1 MKRVEIDFVKPIHF
15 LSLILLLLCT
25 QARRKAPSSW
35 FAYIDQTDK
44 KASSSWFGD
53 TSQADKKTSSWLG
66 ESDHADKKS
75 SPWFG
80 GSDQA
85 DKKTSP
91 WFGGSDHVD
100 KKTSSWLGESDHADK
115 KTSSWFGGSD
125 HADKKTSSYLGES
138 GNVAGH
144 SVSESSIATRTNWSK
159 VAEGDSH
166 QIIKKDPTRTFV
178 PLIKLNPTIELLK
191 IPKTTEVMSLEFLL
205 DLDVPHRTNCNNNSP
220 EAVRRFNGL
229 LEVGVVEE
237 INYQDIMYISPSY
250 VQRKDGECNVWTDF
264 QSLNTYLMNQQC
276 SVNKEIIN
284 NIMIWAAGYS
294 WKAKL
299 TLSNAFFMVPMDKK
313 SVPYLATQIGNK
325 YYAYKRMPWGLS
337 TPPGYYNKILS
348 KLCKDY
354 EDKGWLKHYS
364 NKILTVGGTKEQGS
378 RRPIYIKYMV
388 GRR

>member
-1 MKRVEIDFVKPIHF
+1 MKRVEIDFVKPIQF

-44 KASSSWFGD
+44 K
-53 TSQADKKTSSWLG
+53 
-66 ESDHADKKS
+66 
-75 SPWFG
+75 
-80 GSDQA
+80 
-85 DKKTSP
+85 
-91 WFGGSDHVD
+91 
-100 KKTSSWLGESDHADK
+100 TSSWLGESDHADK
-115 KTSSWFGGSD
+115 KTSS
-125 HADKKTSSYLGES
+125 YLGES
-138 GNVAGH
+138 GNGTFH
-144 SVSESSIATRTNWSK
+144 SFSVGSIGTRTNWCEDPPIIG
-159 VAEGDSH
+159 AERDSN

-364 NKILTVGGTKEQGS
+364 NKILTVGGTKEQVNS
-378 RRPIYIKYMV
+378 RIKLIEDWIRDSGFKTADLHQV
-388 GRR
+388 HGRASLVNLRELQ